1 MGETRASREREGKRT
16 ASGGEVAEGGGA
28 GLAEDTAG
36 ELVGEDGGGGVLDG
50 VAGGGGEHGELH
62 VDAGALDADVLHVD
76 VGDVRA
82 VGEVAEDEVVS
93 EAGGAL
99 HNVALEGVDV
109 LELGIHTLGVVGRRD
124 GEEDG
129 NVDI

>member
-1 MGETRASREREGKRT
+1 M
-16 ASGGEVAEGGGA
+16 
-28 GLAEDTAG
+28 
-36 ELVGEDGGGGVLDG
+36 
-50 VAGGGGEHGELH
+50 
-62 VDAGALDADVLHVD
+62 
-76 VGDVRA
+76 
-82 VGEVAEDEVVS
+82 S

-109 LELGIHTLGVVGRRD
+109 LDLGVHTLGVVGRRD